1 MLIEALQK
9 STLIANPNNFD
20 HYLDRIYQKN
30 NRRHYPADCITLLYS
45 KHQKQTYLIKSLG
58 NIYMKLGY
66 KLEKKTSRTHK
77 IPRHHIVPI
86 HPQFATTSNSNSNPK
101 VPKPDFHISP
111 KHPRIQDKKF
121 LAHLA
126 SHNGLEQINTKPHN
140 EIQTM
145 QNHSQPVQTHIDSHS
160 VHINIC
166 KTTLNSIK

>member
-77 IPRHHIVPI
+77 IPRHHIFPI

-111 KHPRIQDKKF
+111 KHPSYTRHKVLSSPCLTQWFRTDQYQATQWDTNYAES
-121 LAHLA
+121 LSTRTNAHWFTF
-126 SHNGLEQINTKPHN
+126 SSYKY
-140 EIQTM
+140 M
-145 QNHSQPVQTHIDSHS
+145 QNHTQF
-160 VHINIC
+160 N
-166 KTTLNSIK
+166 